1 MGEPAQLRHIAIE
14 GPIGAGKT
22 SLAQRLGRH
31 LGAQL
36 MLEQPEANPFLERFY
51 RDRKRFALATQLCF
65 LLQRAAQIAELGQLD
80 LFRSQVITDFLLD
93 KDALFARVTLSD
105 EELKLYQTIHAQ
117 IAPKAPAPDLVIYL
131 QASPETLAARVA
143 RRANPIEAGITES
156 YLRALAESYA
166 RFFHHYEA
174 APLLIVNSE
183 HLNPTASDQDLQLL
197 LARMSAMRG
206 RREYF
211 NVGS

>member
-1 MGEPAQLRHIAIE
+1 MSEPAQLRHIAIE

-36 MLEQPEANPFLERFY
+36 LLEQPEANPFLERFY
-51 RDRKRFALATQLCF
+51 RDRKRFALSTQLCF
-65 LLQRAAQIAELGQLD
+65 LLQRAAQMAELGQLD
-80 LFRSQVITDFLLD
+80 LFQGQVITDFLLD
-93 KDALFARVTLSD
+93 KDALFARLTLSD
-105 EELKLYQTIHAQ
+105 EELKLYQTIHAH
-117 IAPKAPAPDLVIYL
+117 IAPSAPPPDLVIYL
-131 QASPETLAARVA
+131 QASAETLAARVA

-166 RFFHHYEA
+166 GFFHHYDA
-174 APLLIVNSE
+174 APVLIVNSE
-183 HLNPTASDQDLQLL
+183 HLNPTSRDEDLQLL
-197 LARMSAMRG
+197 LDRIQAMRG

>member
-1 MGEPAQLRHIAIE
+1 MGDPAQLRLIVVE

-36 MLEQPEANPFLERFY
+36 LLEQPQANPFLERFY
-51 RDRKRFALATQLCF
+51 RDRKRYALPTQLCF
-65 LLQRAAQIAELGQLD
+65 LLQRAAQITELGQLD
-80 LFRSQVITDFLLD
+80 LFQRQVISDFLLE
-93 KDALFARVTLSD
+93 KDALFAQLTLSD
-105 EELKLYQTIHAQ
+105 EELKLYQTIQLQ
-117 IAPKAPAPDLVIYL
+117 IAPRAPVPDLVIYL
-131 QASPETLAARVA
+131 QAGVETLAERVA
-143 RRANPIEAGITES
+143 RRANAIEAGIPES
-156 YLRALAESYA
+156 YLKALADSYA
-166 RFFHHYEA
+166 SFFHRYDA

-183 HLNPTASDQDLQLL
+183 HLNPISRDEDLQLL
-197 LARMSAMRG
+197 LTRIQAMKG

>member
-1 MGEPAQLRHIAIE
+1 MAEPAQLRHIAIE

-51 RDRKRFALATQLCF
+51 RDRKRFALPTQLCF

-93 KDALFARVTLSD
+93 KDALFAHLTLSD

-131 QASPETLAARVA
+131 QASAETLATRVA
-143 RRANPIEAGITES
+143 RRANPIETGSPES

-183 HLNPTASDQDLQLL
+183 HLNPTASEADLQLL

-211 NVGS
+211 NVGG